1 MLAAAPDLTDNNKGN
16 SSPTKS
22 VLFLQNIFDTS
33 SPITST
39 ASKINS
45 SNPPLNISFPLSR
58 YSLHV
63 FTLSVAPGGTL
74 NPRFVI
80 AASPAPFP
88 PKIDFIVASPS
99 HRDLVNKYTFC
110 FLTSA
115 LSFRISSPV
124 FSLTSPLFASEY
136 PTDAN
141 TFRPIERNIRG
152 RISFLLSDLC
162 VRVVKCREK
171 EDDDAQQSDIIC
183 EALRVFFIQDTNVQP
198 NPSKHERTIVPS
210 KRARE

>member
-63 FTLSVAPGGTL
+63 FTLSVAPGGTR

-124 FSLTSPLFASEY
+124 FSSFATVTSPLLASEY

-152 RISFLLSDLC
+152 LISFLLLDLC
-162 VRVVKCREK
+162 VRVVKSREK

-183 EALRVFFIQDTNVQP
+183 EALRVFFVQDTNVQP
-198 NPSKHERTIVPS
+198 NPSKFERTINYH
-210 KRARE
+210 

>member
-63 FTLSVAPGGTL
+63 FTLNVAPGGTL

-124 FSLTSPLFASEY
+124 FSSFATETSPLFASEY

-152 RISFLLSDLC
+152 LISFLLLDLC
-162 VRVVKCREK
+162 VRVKCREK
-171 EDDDAQQSDIIC
+171 EDDDAQ
-183 EALRVFFIQDTNVQP
+183 
-198 NPSKHERTIVPS
+198 
-210 KRARE
+210 